1 MSVIIT
7 RNDAED
13 FVNDVTK
20 DKFTHEGYRI
30 FEDFLFKLLETDEY
44 EVSYN
49 DFKKIVEECY
59 NYEDGLKWNLY
70 DGSSP
75 EVYLYWMGEIEEE
88 DDEIT
93 PEQRAEVV
101 ARFKY
106 WINNSLGLPFNGET
120 FNEYTIRSLV
130 EKAKEMGKVVLFDK
144 NGDIAGI
151 PFFNKR

>member
-1 MSVIIT
+1 MSVIIK
-7 RNDAED
+7 RNDVED
-13 FVNDVTK
+13 FFNDVTK
-20 DKFTHEGYRI
+20 GKFSHESYRKFVNFF
-30 FEDFLFKLLETDEY
+30 FELLETGEY
-44 EVSYN
+44 EIGYN

-59 NYEDGLKWNLY
+59 NHEDELTWNLRE
-70 DGSSP
+70 GSSP
-75 EVYLYWMGEIEEE
+75 EVYLYWQGEIDE

-101 ARFKY
+101 DKFKY
-106 WINNSLGLPFNGET
+106 WVNNSLGLPFNGES

-130 EKAKEMGKVVLFDK
+130 AKAKEMGKVVLFDK